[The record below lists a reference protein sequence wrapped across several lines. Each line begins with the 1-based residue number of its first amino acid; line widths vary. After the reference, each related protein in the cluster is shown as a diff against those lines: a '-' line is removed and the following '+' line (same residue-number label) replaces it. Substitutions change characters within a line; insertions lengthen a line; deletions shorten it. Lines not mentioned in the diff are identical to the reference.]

1 MILELHLLQN
11 FAPSNLNRDD
21 TGSPKECEFGGYR
34 RARISS
40 QCLKRAIR
48 RTFKDTALL
57 KPEELGVRTKRA
69 VKDLADAFV
78 TQGKEEKESL
88 SVAALGVTALGLKVK
103 PGEPLTEYLVFLSR
117 AQLDKFATWGL
128 ANWEELVKLVQ
139 AHQKDTTTAADPA
152 VADKGKRGKQGKKDT
167 KATAPKLP
175 PNAPDLLDGHRAADL
190 ALFGRMIADLSDR
203 SIDTAA
209 QVGQAIST
217 HRVDFEFDF
226 YTAIDDL
233 KPDDKPGADMIGTV
247 EFNSACYYRYANL
260 SWPILLGNLDG
271 DFDLARRSVEA
282 FVRGCIIA
290 MPTGKQNSMAAHNP
304 PSLVMAVWSTGQA
317 VNLANAF
324 VKPVRPTSD
333 TDLVAAS
340 VEALD
345 RYWGSY
351 LKTYGESSVV
361 DVAVVTLEPYSLKR
375 LEKAKLGSVPEL
387 VDHIMKRVPLEP
399 QS

>member
-48 RTFKDTALL
+48 RTFKETALL

-69 VKDLADAFV
+69 VTDVADAFEKN
-78 TQGKEEKESL
+78 GKPKAESV
-88 SVAALGVTALGLKVK
+88 SVATLALTALGLKVK

-117 AQLDKFATWGL
+117 AQLDRFVTWGL
-128 ANWEELVKLVQ
+128 NNWEALIKLVPLPQ
-139 AHQKDTTTAADPA
+139 TTPVVPA
-152 VADKGKRGKQGKKDT
+152 PAPDKGKQAKAAKKEAKQ
-167 KATAPKLP
+167 KALILP
-175 PNAPDLLDGHRAADL
+175 PGAPDLLDGHHAADL

-217 HRVDFEFDF
+217 HRVDFEFDY

-233 KPDDKPGADMIGTV
+233 KPHDKPGADMIGTV

-260 SWPILLGNLDG
+260 SWPILLDNLD
-271 DFDLARRSVEA
+271 DDLDLARRAVEA
-282 FVRGCIIA
+282 FVRGCISA

-304 PSLVMAVWSTGQA
+304 PSLVMAVWSNGQP

-333 TDLVAAS
+333 TDLIAAS

-351 LKTYGESSVV
+351 LDMYGKNSIT
-361 DVAVVTLEPYSLKR
+361 DVAVVTLEPYTLKQ
-375 LEKAKLGSVPEL
+375 LEKAKVGSIPDL
-387 VDHIMKRVPLEP
+387 VDRIMARVPLEP